1 MCAHASKP
9 ASPAQ
14 PPEASAGALRTLVAL
29 VGTPAA
35 WTLQTLV
42 SYAMSAYACYPEHRP
57 LHAPLWDGML
67 IKLEWAVMLI
77 CIGLGIAAASVAWRW
92 WRQVWLLD
100 GRNRS
105 VAKNTRKDAG
115 GDAEKDPE
123 ARTRARAGA
132 RTQDAP
138 RGRVRF
144 LAMSGMMVSCVF
156 LVALLFT
163 ASATLMMPPCGPW
176 RT

>member
-1 MCAHASKP
+1 M
-9 ASPAQ
+9 
-14 PPEASAGALRTLVAL
+14 LVAL
-29 VGTPAA
+29 AGTPAA
-35 WTLQTLV
+35 WTLQSLV
-42 SYAMSAYACYPEHRP
+42 SYAMSAYACYPRKQP

-77 CIGLGIAAASVAWRW
+77 CIALGIAAAAVAWRW
-92 WRQVWLLD
+92 WWQVWRRD
-100 GRNRS
+100 G
-105 VAKNTRKDAG
+105 KNSKMAENAREEIGA
-115 GDAEKDPE
+115 DAEKDAE